1 MPFASKSQAFHTNIL
16 AVTFGTGEAAVTL
29 GGQNVLPFHT
39 FDAPV
44 ENPPKIGI
52 ELSDGGMELCTT
64 QGLKTFYGGCDT
76 VVQMAQR
83 AQSAEGVSFLT
94 LHFEG
99 ADPNGKN
106 RSAAWCADL
115 AERVAAAVTLPIAV
129 MGCGNAEKDT
139 ELFREISERLPQSNL
154 LFLSACEENYRE
166 LCGSIPAAHTLSA
179 ESAVDINLAKQLN
192 IVLLQQHWQEEKLVM
207 NAGSAAVGYGFDY
220 VASTIERIRLAA
232 LQQGDT
238 KLRMPIITPVS
249 TEVWSVKEVTASEAD
264 MPQWGDR
271 EERAIGMETATAS
284 ACLACG
290 SDAVILRHPA
300 SIRAVSAMIGALM

>member
-1 MPFASKSQAFHTNIL
+1 MPFVSKNQTFHTNIF
-16 AVTFGTGEAAVTL
+16 AVTFGTGETAVTL
-29 GGQNVLPFHT
+29 GGQNVLPFYT
-39 FDAPV
+39 FDAPI

-64 QGLKTFYGGCDT
+64 EGLKAFYDGCDT

-83 AQSAEGVSFLT
+83 AQTAPGVSFLT

-115 AERVAAAVTLPIAV
+115 AGQVAAAVTLPIAV
-129 MGCGNAEKDT
+129 MGCGNADKDT
-139 ELFREISERLPQSNL
+139 ELFKAVAERLSGKNV
-154 LFLSACEENYRE
+154 LFLSACEENYKA
-166 LCGSIPAAHTLSA
+166 LCEKIPAEHTLSA

-192 IVLLQQHWQEEKLVM
+192 IVLLQQGWCGEKLVM

-232 LQQGDT
+232 LQQSDAQ
-238 KLRMPIITPVS
+238 LRMPIVTPVS
-249 TEVWSVKEVTASEAD
+249 TEVWGVKEVTASEAD

-300 SIRAVSAMIGALM
+300 SIEAVSAMIGALM